1 METMDK
7 KIGEMMG
14 KMAFVAMEEMP
25 KLVSAWCAEGGWPGM
40 EAPKMMGEGAL
51 TTEMWEGMLPTWVET
66 GLGKVLPEM
75 EKERVYGLAR
85 HIINVVVEQSS
96 QHMTEEARNA
106 LMGST
111 WKNV

>member
-1 METMDK
+1 
-7 KIGEMMG
+7 
-14 KMAFVAMEEMP
+14 
-25 KLVSAWCAEGGWPGM
+25 
-40 EAPKMMGEGAL
+40 
-51 TTEMWEGMLPTWVET
+51 
-66 GLGKVLPEM
+66 M

-111 WKNV
+111 

>member
-14 KMAFVAMEEMP
+14 KMAFIAMEEMP
-25 KLVSAWCAEGGWPGM
+25 KLVNAWCAEGGWPGL
-40 EAPKMMGEGAL
+40 EAPKIMGESTMTAD
-51 TTEMWEGMLPTWVET
+51 MWEGMLPTWVET
-66 GLGKVLPEM
+66 GLGKVLPIM

-85 HIINVVVEQSS
+85 AIINVVVDKSS
-96 QHMTEEARNA
+96 SYMTEEAKQA

-111 WKNV
+111 WKSV